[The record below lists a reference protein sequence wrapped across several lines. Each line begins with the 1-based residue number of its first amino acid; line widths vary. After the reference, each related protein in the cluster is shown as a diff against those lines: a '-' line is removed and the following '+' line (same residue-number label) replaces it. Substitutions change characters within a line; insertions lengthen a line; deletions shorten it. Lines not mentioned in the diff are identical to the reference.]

1 MSYDCNDVFII
12 HAYYSVLHCV
22 TVIAIVIVNYS
33 KILLFDFCFFVYY
46 AHFWLYCLCS
56 LAADFRY

>member
-1 MSYDCNDVFII
+1 M
-12 HAYYSVLHCV
+12 LHCV

-46 AHFWLYCLCS
+46 AHFWLYCLC
-56 LAADFRY
+56 FFFCRYLFNETTVFIFTSK